1 MLIFGA
7 KKNLALIAR
16 EVLVDMWGTLLM
28 AIIWTVLH
36 VYGTSKAL
44 LALSFD
50 NTNTA
55 FLPRTLMV
63 SSVLIFIMS
72 VMYPNLAFADSLFY
86 INTYFL
92 MYVSL
97 FAMYMTQEPF
107 LASLAV
113 LMCFF
118 GVALSIKHSIG
129 PPVPSNRTYT
139 PFVLGATAFV
149 LLTLFYFGG
158 ERLDTYL
165 DETLRIQ
172 GIDES
177 SLPSNMLSEKPNI
190 YGIEGFVPIVIGLFT
205 FYITREAYNQK
216 RESYNLNVAPSA
228 RVY

>member
-1 MLIFGA
+1 
-7 KKNLALIAR
+7 
-16 EVLVDMWGTLLM
+16 M

-36 VYGTSKAL
+36 VYGTNKAL

-50 NTNTA
+50 NTDTA

-63 SSVLIFIMS
+63 SSVLIFTMS
-72 VMYPNLAFADSLFY
+72 LMYPNLAFADSLFY

-97 FAMYMTQEPF
+97 FAMYMTQHPF

-118 GVALSIKHSIG
+118 GIAMSIKHSVG
-129 PPVPSNRTYT
+129 PPVPSSRTYT
-139 PFVLGATAFV
+139 PFVMGGTAFI
-149 LLTLFYFGG
+149 LLSLFYFGG

-165 DETLRIQ
+165 DEYIRIE
-172 GIDES
+172 GIDDS
-177 SLPSNMLSEKPNI
+177 KLPSNPLTEKPNI
-190 YGIEGFVPIVIGLFT
+190 YGIEGFVPMVIGLFT
-205 FYITREAYNQK
+205 FYITREAYQQK
-216 RESYNLNVAPSA
+216 REIYNRDVPPSA